1 MGPQRQ
7 ILAAMVAV
15 GMLAPVMTWNAGQ
28 SKELLLVIATD
39 VQPSPLQRRDNAG
52 VREAMLIPRLLT

>member
-1 MGPQRQ
+1 
-7 ILAAMVAV
+7 MVAV